1 MVIII
6 IRYNY
11 VVQELDHSLVQLE
24 DLLKMIPKESLAEA
38 SVQRARDIKEE
49 AYKVSQLVFGLYP
62 PKVEAE
68 QANAIGE
75 QMKAVAK
82 PLQQKLFQEQLQENS
97 ERMISLC
104 DKTCPKIFG
113 QPEVCNITGSCDL
126 I

>member
-1 MVIII
+1 MVIFK
-6 IRYNY
+6 RYDY
-11 VVQELDHSLVQLE
+11 ILQELDHSLVQLE
-24 DLLKMIPKESLAEA
+24 DLLKMIPKDSLAEP

-104 DKTCPKIFG
+104 DKTCPMIFG
-113 QPEVCNITGSCDL
+113 QPEVIYQLDHV